1 MNTSS
6 VSTIFALSLAA
17 YSAGGLASVA
27 TWRNPVL
34 CRYLCCGSAL
44 TGAVFGGLAA
54 LLGILQGSP
63 VRWSVP
69 SGIPLFAY
77 SFNYDALSG
86 FFNLTLA
93 ILAGAVSI
101 YSLSHLKEF
110 EGKRNIG
117 FFGFLFH
124 LLLLSLTVVFTA
136 ANAFF
141 FLIGWEVMALV
152 AYGLVTFYQED
163 RETRRAGLLYIV
175 MAHVDAGCL
184 LLGFALLMHVSGSA
198 DFASFRTAATQL
210 SSAQQ
215 SAAFVLFFLGFG
227 IKAGVIPFH
236 IWLPAAHPVAP
247 SNISALLSGIVLKAG
262 IYGMVRIFL
271 DGLGVL
277 PSWAGLLVLVVGVAS
292 AVLGV
297 LYALMEHDLKRLLAY
312 HSIEN
317 IGIILIGLGAALVFR
332 VAGHP
337 QLAGVALIAALFHT
351 LNHAI
356 FKCLLFLGAGSVLH
370 STGTRNMEE
379 LGGLIRPMPVT
390 AFCFL
395 IGAVAISGL
404 PPLNGFVSEWLTYQS
419 LLAGFGATGGLT
431 RILFPLAGSM
441 LALTGALAAACFV
454 KAFGITFL
462 ALPRSAVSGSAH
474 EAPRSMLVGMGWLA
488 IACVALGLGASW
500 FLPVFGALT
509 EQLLG
514 QSVGANLIAGRGFV
528 LSTGL
533 GHGGT
538 VSTAVIGIGLL
549 VLLVPAVLLVSIAGR
564 RFARRR
570 GPTWDCGLPGLSAE
584 NEYTATA
591 FSKPLRMIFSVLYQ
605 PRREIQTVFDVSP
618 YFPKAIRF
626 ESEIEPTFEKRL
638 YIPLKDLL
646 LRFANRMRAI
656 QAGSIHVYLAYIFIT
671 LVLLLLFG
679 VHP

>member
-1 MNTSS
+1 M
-6 VSTIFALSLAA
+6 A
-17 YSAGGLASVA
+17 
-27 TWRNPVL
+27 
-34 CRYLCCGSAL
+34 
-44 TGAVFGGLAA
+44 GAVFGGFAA
-54 LLGILQGSP
+54 VLGILQGTP
-63 VRWSVP
+63 VHWSVP

-86 FFNLTLA
+86 FFNLILA
-93 ILAGAVSI
+93 ILAAAVAV
-101 YSLSHLKEF
+101 YSFSYLKTF
-110 EGKRNIG
+110 EGKRNLG

-124 LLLLSLTVVFTA
+124 LLLLCITIVFTA

-141 FLIGWEVMALV
+141 FLIGWEIMALV
-152 AYGLVTFYQED
+152 AYGLVTFYHED
-163 RETRRAGLLYIV
+163 RETQRAGLLYIV
-175 MAHVDAGCL
+175 MAHMDAGCL

-198 DFASFRTAATQL
+198 DFASFRTAAVHL
-210 SSAQQ
+210 SSTQQ

-247 SNISALLSGIVLKAG
+247 SNISALLSGIVIKTG
-262 IYGMVRIFL
+262 IYGMARIFL

-337 QLAGVALIAALFHT
+337 QLAAVALIAALLHT

-370 STGTRNMEE
+370 STGTRNMER

-454 KAFGITFL
+454 KAFAITFL
-462 ALPRSAVSGSAH
+462 ALPRSTESACAH
-474 EAPRSMLVGMGWLA
+474 EVPPSMLVGMGWLA
-488 IACVALGLGASW
+488 MACVALGLGASW

-514 QSVGANLIAGRGFV
+514 QNVSTNLITGRGLV
-528 LSTGL
+528 LSTGP

-538 VSTAVIGIGLL
+538 VSPAVIGIGLL
-549 VLLVPAVLLVSIAGR
+549 VLLIPAVLLVWIAGR

-570 GPTWDCGLPGLSAE
+570 GPAWDCGLPGLTAE

-591 FSKPLRMIFSVLYQ
+591 FSKPLRMIFSMLYQ
-605 PRREIQTVFDVSP
+605 PRREIQAVFDVSP
-618 YFPKAIRF
+618 YFPRAIHF
-626 ESEIEPTFEKRL
+626 ESGIEPTFEKRL

-646 LRFANRMRAI
+646 LRFATRMRAI
-656 QAGSIHVYLAYIFIT
+656 QAGSIHAYLAYIFIT

-679 VHP
+679 VRP